1 MKNKILNTVLISIL
15 LLVVVFF
22 VSTNFIINVQWFKE
36 VGYLNVFFTK
46 LIAICKLF
54 VILSLSQLRSTF
66 YYQI

>member
-54 VILSLSQLRSTF
+54 VPIFILYFLNIF
-66 YYQI
+66 FKD